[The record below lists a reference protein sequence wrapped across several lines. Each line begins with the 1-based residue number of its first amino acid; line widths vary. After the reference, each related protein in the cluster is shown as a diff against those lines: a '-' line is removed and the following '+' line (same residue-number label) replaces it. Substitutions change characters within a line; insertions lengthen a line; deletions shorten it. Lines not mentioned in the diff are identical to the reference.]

1 MAETLIWSMGDQ
13 GSSLWS
19 FGSNR
24 FELGFPV
31 LVGWTQSAFPSAK
44 GAWEGQAKSVKPLCL
59 LLCDVWDPAVRFGL
73 SWVLGDDRRISLSLF
88 HLCLFFFFFFSLFFL
103 WEAFRRSS
111 QCGTG
116 FFFNLDNFIGAG
128 NSLSTQFYVQA
139 FHFPLRILRSHWI
152 LNWRSRLRYVSGY
165 FEIKLKYSNEY
176 LAKDH

>member
-88 HLCLFFFFFFSLFFL
+88 HLCLFFFFFSLFFL

>member
-88 HLCLFFFFFFSLFFL
+88 HLCLFFFFSLSSSYEKLLDVHPSVGQDFFL
-103 WEAFRRSS
+103 ILTTLLEQGIAFPPSS
-111 QCGTG
+111 MCKR
-116 FFFNLDNFIGAG
+116 FI
-128 NSLSTQFYVQA
+128 
-139 FHFPLRILRSHWI
+139 FP
-152 LNWRSRLRYVSGY
+152 SGY
-165 FEIKLKYSNEY
+165 
-176 LAKDH
+176 

>member
-1 MAETLIWSMGDQ
+1 MAETLIWGMGDQ

-31 LVGWTQSAFPSAK
+31 LVGWTQSAFPGAK
-44 GAWEGQAKSVKPLCL
+44 GAWEGQVKSVKPLCL

-73 SWVLGDDRRISLSLF
+73 SWVLGDDRRISLSPLRP
-88 HLCLFFFFFFSLFFL
+88 LSSFFFSLFFL
-103 WEAFRRSS
+103 RKAFRRSS

-116 FFFNLDNFIGAG
+116 FFFNLDNFIGVG
-128 NSLSTQFYVQA
+128 KSLSTQFYVQA

-152 LNWRSRLRYVSGY
+152 LNWRSRHRYVSGY